1 MSERPT
7 APTLRQT
14 LSRVHRSLVLFA
26 VLLVSTTMLISG
38 ALMIRDYVSRN
49 LQLVAR
55 TVSYTVEPAIV
66 FGDTEAVREGLASVT
81 GGGSVGRIE
90 VVDPKGRVLASW
102 KREGAGYAL
111 ISKNG
116 AAAFSGRNRWWKR

>member
-26 VLLVSTTMLISG
+26 VLLVSTTMLISE

-55 TVSYTVEPAIV
+55 TVCYTVEPANV

-81 GGGSVGRIE
+81 GGTRRCASSSRQRRPTRRKPRGKSRE
-90 VVDPKGRVLASW
+90 HWLSWTPKPRRS
-102 KREGAGYAL
+102 
-111 ISKNG
+111 
-116 AAAFSGRNRWWKR
+116 